1 MTGVAPGARRAL
13 GYLCAAMN
21 LVRLAAILGFVG
33 VALGAFGAHALRG
46 RVAPEMIEVWKTGV
60 LYHLLHTLALL
71 GLAALGARAGRPRLV
86 AGLFLGGIAVF
97 SGSLYLLVLTGV
109 RTWGAVTPIG
119 GLAFMAGW
127 IALAISARRG

>member
-1 MTGVAPGARRAL
+1 MNTRAGGAWQL

-21 LVRLAAILGFVG
+21 LVRIAAILGFVG
-33 VALGAFGAHALRG
+33 VVLGAFGAHALRG

-71 GLAALGARAGRPRLV
+71 AVAALGPKVARPRLV
-86 AGLFLGGIAVF
+86 AGFFLGGIAVF
-97 SGSLYLLVLTGV
+97 SGSLYLLVLTDT
-109 RTWGAVTPIG
+109 RILGAVTPLG

>member
-1 MTGVAPGARRAL
+1 MNSRAGGAMQL

-21 LVRLAAILGFVG
+21 LVRIAAILGFVG
-33 VALGAFGAHALRG
+33 VVLGAFGAHALRG

-71 GLAALGARAGRPRLV
+71 GVAALGPKVARPQLV

-97 SGSLYLLVLTGV
+97 SGSLYLLVLTDT
-109 RTWGAVTPIG
+109 RILGAVTPLG